1 MGCLR
6 VSVKNVN
13 ALNVSVRN
21 MNELNVSATLICSTG
36 PDVWEYFNVGDE
48 PLMVEEGFF
57 KVYKSE

>member
-6 VSVKNVN
+6 VAVKNANELRVC
-13 ALNVSVRN
+13 ARN
-21 MNELNVSATLICSTG
+21 MNELSVSAQLVCSVG
-36 PDVWEYFNVGDE
+36 PAVWEYFNVTEG